1 MGNEMKRLKILWL
14 SHLIPYPPKGGVLQR
29 SYNLIKELA
38 KYHDVYLLA
47 FNQKDLIRPL
57 FDNYEEGI
65 KEADTELNKF
75 CKEYNYLPIPC
86 DETTNGKTKLAL
98 SSLFSPSSYTINWL
112 KSSEMDLK
120 IKEITGRI
128 NFDIVHFDTIS
139 LAPYLNNFKN
149 VKTVLDHHNIESSM
163 LFTRTN
169 KENNFI
175 KKFYFFQEA
184 IKLRYY
190 EKKLCKKF
198 DLNITCSDIDL
209 ERLLKISPQINGEVI
224 PNGVDIEFFYPKN
237 VKKDKNSLIFAGGL
251 SWYPNADAMSYFSRQ
266 IWQKLKSYNPS
277 VVMNVVGKSPS
288 KELVELA
295 KIDSNFKVHGFVD
308 DVRLYIDKAQVYVC
322 PIRDGGGTKLKILDA
337 LAMGSAVVAHPKS
350 VEGIEVVDGE
360 SVLLAETPEQFC
372 TQIQKLIT
380 NEELTNKLSENGR
393 ALAVEK
399 YSYLEIGIKLA
410 NEMEKLM
417 GENK

>member
-1 MGNEMKRLKILWL
+1 MKRLKILWL

-29 SYNLIKELA
+29 SYNLIRELA

-47 FNQKDLIRPL
+47 FNQKELIRPL
-57 FDNYEEGI
+57 FDNYEEGL
-65 KEADTELNKF
+65 KEADFELSKF
-75 CKEYNYLPIPC
+75 CKEYHYLPIPC
-86 DETTNGKTKLAL
+86 DNTPNGKIKLAL
-98 SSLFSPSSYTINWL
+98 SSLLSPTSYTVNWL
-112 KSSEMDLK
+112 KSNEMNLK
-120 IKEITGRI
+120 IKETIDRI
-128 NFDIVHFDTIS
+128 DFDVVHFDTIS
-139 LAPYLNNFKN
+139 LAPYLKKFKH

-169 KENNFI
+169 KEKNLI
-175 KKFYFFQEA
+175 KKFYFLQEA